1 MKLDVR
7 IFPSQSMRADADLIL
22 LAERLGFAAAW
33 VAEQAH
39 NPFFSLTIAA
49 KETGAIQ
56 LGAHQA
62 AAFPRSPMVSA
73 QIAWDLARQSSGRF
87 CLGLNAPVDS
97 AGGLGKDGKD
107 AGRMREYIESL
118 RDIWHT
124 FQTDA
129 RLRYRGEYYTFR
141 LMAPFF
147 NPGPIEHPDIPIF
160 LAGMDATSA
169 ELSGRLCQGLHV
181 EAIHTADYLRNV
193 LKPSVATG
201 LRAAGRAEND
211 FSFAVPV
218 LIASAVDDAGM
229 RQARN
234 TVKLRIASAANT
246 AAFRRLAAFHNWDI
260 SADDLSQP
268 TQEHRK
274 DALTQMIPDEILDE
288 IAIVARPQDLP
299 DRIKQRYAGLADRVI
314 LDMSSEN
321 RALIEAI
328 MAGR

>member
-7 IFPSQSMRADADLIL
+7 IFPSNRMRADADLIL

-33 VAEQAH
+33 VAEQAR

-49 KETGAIQ
+49 KETSAIQ
-56 LGAHQA
+56 LGAYRA

-97 AGGLGKDGKD
+97 AGEPGKS
-107 AGRMREYIESL
+107 AGRMREYIESM
-118 RDIWHT
+118 RAIWHT
-124 FQTDA
+124 FQTDE
-129 RLRYRGEYYTFR
+129 RLRYRGRYYTFR

-147 NPGPIEHPDIPIF
+147 NPGPIDHPDIPIY
-160 LAGMDATSA
+160 LAGVDASVA
-169 ELSGRLCQGLHV
+169 ELAGALCQGLHAC
-181 EAIHTADYLRNV
+181 AIHSADYLGSV

-201 LRAAGRAEND
+201 LRAAGRAENN
-211 FSFAVPV
+211 FALAVPV
-218 LIASAVDDAGM
+218 MIASGIDDASM

-260 SADDLSQP
+260 SADERDQP
-268 TQEHRK
+268 TRELK
-274 DALTQMIPDEILDE
+274 SDALHQQITDEILDE
-288 IAIVARPQDLP
+288 IAIVARPQDVLE
-299 DRIKQRYAGLADRVI
+299 RIKARYTGLADRVI
-314 LDMSSEN
+314 LELSGEN

-328 MAGR
+328 MADR